1 MQIASH
7 SSCVAF
13 ILYSFKTYFYAFC
26 FCSVLLIPFIFK
38 VDFHVHDEMI
48 AEIPKDG
55 NEKDRYDLM
64 VRIMSTPPDWASDL
78 PLRADGY
85 ITDYYKKD

>member
-1 MQIASH
+1 
-7 SSCVAF
+7 
-13 ILYSFKTYFYAFC
+13 
-26 FCSVLLIPFIFK
+26 
-38 VDFHVHDEMI
+38 MI

-55 NEKDRYDLM
+55 NEQDRYDLM

-85 ITDYYKKD
+85 IPDYYKKD

>member
-1 MQIASH
+1 
-7 SSCVAF
+7 
-13 ILYSFKTYFYAFC
+13 
-26 FCSVLLIPFIFK
+26 
-38 VDFHVHDEMI
+38 MI